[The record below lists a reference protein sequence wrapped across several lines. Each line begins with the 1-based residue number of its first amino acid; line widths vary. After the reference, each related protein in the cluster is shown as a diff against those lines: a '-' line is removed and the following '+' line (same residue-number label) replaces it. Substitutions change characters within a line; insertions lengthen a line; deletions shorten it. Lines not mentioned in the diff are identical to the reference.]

1 MKNHFCQKV
10 PLLLRL
16 LGLKQITQSSFRG
29 SSDFGGGL
37 KNDDVSNYIFEN
49 RGKVLMYFMDGPL
62 GSSQIELFFES
73 D

>member
-1 MKNHFCQKV
+1 MLTFDDMRRV
-10 PLLLRL
+10 
-16 LGLKQITQSSFRG
+16 GTG
-29 SSDFGGGL
+29 TGGL

-62 GSSQIELFFES
+62 DSSQIELFFES